1 MNYTFPAY
9 HRGKLSTQNEK
20 MRKLTLLIFFIL
32 SALATN
38 ANAQHPADRTPPI
51 QNQLIFN
58 GEMIANEISKATGL
72 AISPILGIS
81 VLGAYTYY
89 TTPTG
94 ERGKVPWHAKP
105 PFWGPLLV
113 VLLGIIIKDS
123 SKIALPK
130 IIIMPL
136 DAIET
141 LLEKNISATLG
152 LLVVLSSVTGKGI
165 EQLRLAGHN
174 ANFALISTAYAA
186 DNVTFATTTSSGLLE
201 LGGLSLLVTVVFSL
215 VWIVSQSF
223 NFLIFL
229 CPSSWLDLV
238 LTTFKNS
245 IIAVLLGTY
254 LINHFLGLMV
264 SLVIISLSLFLFA
277 KSYRMVVFGTIF
289 SSDILL
295 KKSRKQLIESS
306 SIKAFAGSV
315 MAEAPPLSYGSLTTQ
330 DSLLIFHY
338 RPWLFMPMQSIT
350 TSYRCEHCD
359 AGIGTLSPVI
369 VTTGKNFATDV
380 TLFRLRPLYSSHEK
394 RVAELL
400 GLKGVRDVAFGKT
413 LRDGYRWLMEQLG
426 LAAKTNREAV

>member
-1 MNYTFPAY
+1 
-9 HRGKLSTQNEK
+9 
-20 MRKLTLLIFFIL
+20 MRKFAVLIIFLIFSF
-32 SALATN
+32 AAQ
-38 ANAQHPADRTPPI
+38 ANAQDSTNSTPSM
-51 QNQLIFN
+51 QNQLILN

-89 TTPTG
+89 TTPA
-94 ERGKVPWHAKP
+94 EQRSEVPWHAKP

-113 VLLGIIIKDS
+113 VLLGIILKDS

-141 LLEKNISATLG
+141 LLEKNVSAILG

-165 EQLRLAGHN
+165 EQLQLAGHD
-174 ANFALISTAYAA
+174 ISFSLVSSAYATDA
-186 DNVTFATTTSSGLLE
+186 VNSAATTSTGLFE
-201 LGGLSLLVTVVFSL
+201 LGFLYILVTVVFGL
-215 VWIVSQSF
+215 VWVVSQSF

-245 IIAVLLGTY
+245 IIAMLLGAY
-254 LINHFLGLMV
+254 LIHPFLGLMV
-264 SLVIISLSLFLFA
+264 ALIIILISLFLFA
-277 KSYRMVVFGTIF
+277 RSYRLVIFGTIF

-295 KKSRKQLIESS
+295 KKSKKHEIESS
-306 SIKAFAGSV
+306 PIKAFAGSV
-315 MAEAPPLSYGSLTTQ
+315 LTEVPPLSYGYLSSQ
-330 DSLLIFHY
+330 NSLLVFHY
-338 RPWLFMPMQSIT
+338 RPWLFMPLQSIT
-350 TSYRCEHCD
+350 TPYNCALCD

-369 VTTGKNFATDV
+369 VTTGKKFNTDL

-400 GLKGVRDVAFGKT
+400 GLKGIRDVAFGKT
-413 LRDGYRWLMEQLG
+413 IRDGYRWLMEQLG
-426 LAAKTNREAV
+426 FAVKTKQETV